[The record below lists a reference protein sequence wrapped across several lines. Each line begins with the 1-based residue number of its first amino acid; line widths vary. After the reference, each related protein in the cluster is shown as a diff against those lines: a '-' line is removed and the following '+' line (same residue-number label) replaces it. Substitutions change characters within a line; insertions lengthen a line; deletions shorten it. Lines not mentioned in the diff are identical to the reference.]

1 MFSEVQFFGISR
13 ISLGNIK
20 IKSFII
26 LYSMKVLEQLKSL
39 KSLPPLDIG
48 VLVLFILFIIFPFKL
63 PLIIANVFNSSLGL
77 ILLFIVAIYLF
88 FYKNP
93 ILGVIFILVAYELIR
108 RSSETNG
115 YMVHDTTTQEN
126 KDSELEKLNPVQ
138 STTLEEEVI
147 NNMAPARN
155 DFIKG
160 DLSSF
165 KPNMETMDGA
175 SLV

>member
-1 MFSEVQFFGISR
+1 M
-13 ISLGNIK
+13 
-20 IKSFII
+20 
-26 LYSMKVLEQLKSL
+26 
-39 KSLPPLDIG
+39 
-48 VLVLFILFIIFPFKL
+48 
-63 PLIIANVFNSSLGL
+63 
-77 ILLFIVAIYLF
+77 
-88 FYKNP
+88 
-93 ILGVIFILVAYELIR
+93 LVAYELIR
-108 RSSETNG
+108 RSSDTND
-115 YMVHDTTTQEN
+115 YMVRDTTTQEN